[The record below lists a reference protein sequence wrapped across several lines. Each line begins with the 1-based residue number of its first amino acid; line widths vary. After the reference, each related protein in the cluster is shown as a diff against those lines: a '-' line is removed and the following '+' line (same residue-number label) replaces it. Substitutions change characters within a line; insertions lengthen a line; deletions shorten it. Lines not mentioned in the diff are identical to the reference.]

1 MTMTMMMMTKWQLKA
16 KGARNKRGSGHVGCR
31 QREPQS
37 QVLYC
42 NFNCNN

>member
-1 MTMTMMMMTKWQLKA
+1 MIKWQLKRDQMAA
-16 KGARNKRGSGHVGCR
+16 KGARNRRGSGHVGCR